1 MNQNK
6 SDYSDHKVIIVV
18 PTYNNPKTI
27 KQVAFDVVH
36 HGYQAI
42 IVDDGS
48 DIEIETLFKEDEK
61 ENIYFVRHSIN
72 RGKGDAIIS
81 GTIKAKEL
89 GYTHILSLDGD
100 GQHLASQAHKL
111 IDICDNDDIIIGAR
125 NFDLEH
131 VPNGSKFGRWFSNM
145 WACWDTGYEISDS
158 LSGYRIYPISILDLD
173 IKTSRYDWEME
184 VIVRHADSGKGI
196 KEVIIECYYPT
207 PEERV
212 SHFNKFGDTMAI
224 VWVHIQILPFKWVK
238 WLNPFSK

>member
-6 SDYSDHKVIIVV
+6 YIIII
-18 PTYNNPKTI
+18 PTYNNPDTI
-27 KQVAFDVVH
+27 KNVVKDVQNNNFDV
-36 HGYQAI
+36 
-42 IVDDGS
+42 IVIDDGS
-48 DIEIETLFKEDEK
+48 TIEIQSLFTKEEQ
-61 ENIYFVRHSIN
+61 ENVYFVRHKIN
-72 RGKGDAIIS
+72 QGKGMAIIS
-81 GTIKAKEL
+81 GTKKAKEL
-89 GYTHILSLDGD
+89 GYTHVLSIDGD
-100 GQHLASQAHKL
+100 GQHLASEAQKL
-111 IDICDNDDIIIGAR
+111 IDICTGDEIIIGAR

-145 WACWDTGYEISDS
+145 WARWDTGQEITDS

-173 IKTSRYDWEME
+173 IKTTRYDWEME
-184 VIVRHADSGKGI
+184 VIVKHADNNKKI

-224 VWVHIQILPFKWVK
+224 VWVHIQILPFKWIK